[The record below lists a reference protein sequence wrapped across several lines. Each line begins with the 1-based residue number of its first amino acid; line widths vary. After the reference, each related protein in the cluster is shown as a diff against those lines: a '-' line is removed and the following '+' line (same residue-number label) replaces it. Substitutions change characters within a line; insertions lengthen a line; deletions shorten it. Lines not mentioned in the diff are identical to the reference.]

1 MFIKKVKL
9 GKLNFFCISSYNNNL
24 DWLNNYENPHLIYD
38 KTWDGGYKDNDSKL
52 RIPPSHLKEK
62 YPKFNIVRGNYRGYN
77 VTDYLTFI
85 IDNYDSLPDITV
97 FLKGNTIGRHVSE
110 EVFKTLVNNKYFTCI
125 EDWGSYDLK
134 QRSLSNGYAMISC
147 EGGWMEKNTSW
158 YLRHHKHPTKYFLS
172 YNKFLSYTFNNPVF
186 PKYIRF
192 PPGGCFVVPKD
203 YIIKYN
209 KNFYKNLKLFA
220 EHSRVSGEGQLIERA
235 LYTIWNCN
243 FDVSEK
249 MQSPFDEKSFTF
261 PPHKLRIFYNFLS
274 KFKSIINKST

>member
-1 MFIKKVKL
+1 
-9 GKLNFFCISSYNNNL
+9 
-24 DWLNNYENPHLIYD
+24 
-38 KTWDGGYKDNDSKL
+38 
-52 RIPPSHLKEK
+52 
-62 YPKFNIVRGNYRGYN
+62 
-77 VTDYLTFI
+77 
-85 IDNYDSLPDITV
+85 
-97 FLKGNTIGRHVSE
+97 
-110 EVFKTLVNNKYFTCI
+110 
-125 EDWGSYDLK
+125 
-134 QRSLSNGYAMISC
+134 MISC

-172 YNKFLSYTFNNPVF
+172 YNKFLSYTFNNPVL

-203 YIIKYN
+203 YIMKYN

-249 MQSPFDEKSFTF
+249 MKNPFDEKSFIF
-261 PPHKLRIFYNFLS
+261 PSFKLRVFYNSLS
-274 KFKSIINKST
+274 KFKSIIKKSNG